1 MRLTQRPD
9 SHAPTRSSVAAEW
22 PTPAAH
28 TRRTFRIEGAALAA
42 SGVLFLAKAFF
53 DLKVGEPPSAGH
65 EILAWASA
73 EKFSISM
80 TNEILIIASV
90 LLVPGLIGLY
100 ASLVDSIEE
109 RQLPAVASPPF

>member
-42 SGVLFLAKAFF
+42 SGVLFLAKAM
-53 DLKVGEPPSAGH
+53 L
-65 EILAWASA
+65 WC
-73 EKFSISM
+73 
-80 TNEILIIASV
+80 SV
-90 LLVPGLIGLY
+90 LLGIHRGGRTKLIALNQISRAILEY
-100 ASLVDSIEE
+100 PAQAE
-109 RQLPAVASPPF
+109 RLIPVLAPTVRS